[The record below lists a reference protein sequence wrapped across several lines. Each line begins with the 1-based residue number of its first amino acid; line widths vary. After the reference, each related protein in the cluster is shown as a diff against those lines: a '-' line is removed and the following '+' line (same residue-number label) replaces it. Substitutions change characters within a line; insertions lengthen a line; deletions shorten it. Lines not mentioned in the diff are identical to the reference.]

1 MSATADLTLAAGT
14 LEHAAA
20 LAPTLRPED
29 LAEVQACG
37 FKNALHALHVAV
49 EGSKVSW
56 ACLVDGEVAAM
67 FGVGDGPGGEQLWF
81 LTGQGFVQHARLFVA
96 RAKGVMRR
104 LLEHHATLEQ
114 HIDARYQ
121 AAVRWAKWLGFEV
134 GEPVPYGP
142 AGQLFHP
149 ARIRRA

>member
-1 MSATADLTLAAGT
+1 MSAADLTFAAGT
-14 LEHAAA
+14 VEHAAA

-37 FKNALHALHVAV
+37 FEDARHALVEAV
-49 EGSKVSW
+49 EGSTVCW

-81 LTGQGFVQHARLFVA
+81 LTGQLFVTRARLFVS
-96 RAKGVMRR
+96 RAKEVMRR
-104 LLEHHATLEQ
+104 LLERHADMQ
-114 HIDARYQ
+114 NHIDARYL

-134 GEPVPYGP
+134 GDPVPYGP

-149 ARIRRA
+149 ARIKRG